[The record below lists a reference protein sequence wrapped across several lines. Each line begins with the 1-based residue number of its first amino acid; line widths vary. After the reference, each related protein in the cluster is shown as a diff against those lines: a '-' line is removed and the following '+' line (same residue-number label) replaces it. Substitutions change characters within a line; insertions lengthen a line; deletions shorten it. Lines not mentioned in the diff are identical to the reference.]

1 MMWKKINIFIL
12 IWGVN
17 IDEVLERRCFLLC
30 FVEKSL
36 KIILLEF
43 LVDLG
48 GYVYWFKLIFNI

>member
-17 IDEVLERRCFLLC
+17 IDEVLERRCILLC
-30 FVEKSL
+30 YLEKSL

-48 GYVYWFKLIFNI
+48 GYVYWFKLIVNI